1 MPIILSTVCFAS
13 DCQASNSECSKFF
26 DDLTVLAHRD
36 KNLNPGR
43 LVLLCATELP
53 TTTKHNNQ
61 SIDRQEPLRRSSF
74 FLSLYKKHNT
84 PYAIMPKRKRRN
96 SNNNKPLVPPP
107 NKTMSRKRAR
117 VVTTQFHKLERQ
129 RAAAEHAAPE
139 QLAAVHAALTAMG
152 GRQEYQ
158 RASQVSTAFHS
169 TSKWVLGYLL
179 RNGWYYGIRVEEQ
192 EEVKEETKKNAID
205 DNDVK
210 NSKRKKKERRP
221 TRILEIG
228 AINTELLDAAAKPKQ
243 QSDNYKNKNRLN
255 LDVRALDLHC
265 MDRRIE
271 KADFLQIPVSHA
283 DENQRYDVIV
293 CSMVLNCVP
302 TASAR
307 GEMVSETGI
316 FVLHD
321 DRMTT

>member
-1 MPIILSTVCFAS
+1 
-13 DCQASNSECSKFF
+13 
-26 DDLTVLAHRD
+26 
-36 KNLNPGR
+36 
-43 LVLLCATELP
+43 
-53 TTTKHNNQ
+53 
-61 SIDRQEPLRRSSF
+61 
-74 FLSLYKKHNT
+74 
-84 PYAIMPKRKRRN
+84 MPKRKHRRN
-96 SNNNKPLVPPP
+96 NNNKPLVPPP

-129 RAAAEHAAPE
+129 RAAAAPQE
-139 QLAAVHAALTAMG
+139 LAAVQAALQAMG
-152 GRQEYQ
+152 GRPAYQ
-158 RASQVSTAFHS
+158 KASQVSTAFHS

-179 RNGWYYGIRVEEQ
+179 RNGWYYGILRVEEQ
-192 EEVKEETKKNAID
+192 EHEEREEEEKVHDETMKNGNN

-210 NSKRKKKERRP
+210 NRKRKRKQRRP

-243 QSDNYKNKNRLN
+243 SDDSNNKNRLN
-255 LDVRALDLHC
+255 LDVRAIDLHC

-302 TASAR
+302 TALAR
-307 GEMVSETGI
+307 GEMVSQSRKLGKI
-316 FVLHD
+316 VWCASIYIHIYI
-321 DRMTT
+321 